1 MCLRHPACA
10 SIVGILRER
19 KLLVEYLTLMALLE
33 RKGWKVQMSV
43 FLSAGGATADQWMMV
58 TSSRWQS
65 KCPCPNILQIWDN
78 QGTYRTEKHGNISNQ
93 HRRTQ
98 ILSQI

>member
-65 KCPCPNILQIWDN
+65 KCPCPNILQIWALIGQRN
-78 QGTYRTEKHGNISNQ
+78 TASY
-93 HRRTQ
+93 Q
-98 ILSQI
+98 INTRKPKF